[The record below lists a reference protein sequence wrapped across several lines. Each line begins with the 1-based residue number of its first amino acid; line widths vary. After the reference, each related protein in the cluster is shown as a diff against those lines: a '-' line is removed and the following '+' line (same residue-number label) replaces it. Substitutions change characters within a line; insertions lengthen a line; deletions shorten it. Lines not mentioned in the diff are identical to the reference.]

1 MSIGSPPA
9 REGFDIEATR
19 VICDAFDRAW
29 VLLQESGSELAGS
42 EWSSTSRTILA
53 RRIIEMAGCG
63 AADVTE
69 LRDDALRHLKENP
82 PSHDHSVSLGRMV
95 ECQPSSRRSSASGTP

>member
-19 VICDAFDRAW
+19 VICDAFDCAW

-42 EWSSTSRTILA
+42 EWSSASRTILA
-53 RRIIEMAGCG
+53 RRIIEMASWG
-63 AADVTE
+63 AAEVTE

-82 PSHDHSVSLGRMV
+82 PSHGQVGFARF
-95 ECQPSSRRSSASGTP
+95 ECQPSRRRSSASGTS